1 MNNRVIKFRAIAT
14 DTEQWVYGGYYQYED
29 RAVILH
35 TQGINL
41 MQHTDVKPGTVGQF
55 TGLFDKDNKEIYEG
69 DLIRVKGVMGD
80 KGEYSYDCIY
90 RVNELN
96 YKGLSLLFVKL
107 FSETPDSTQNSFPI
121 VSSPKFEYGSLCVDY
136 RNQNYDHL
144 AFDETSGEN
153 HLSGKR
159 WKENHFTNDLEVIGN
174 IYENPDLIQ
183 K

>member
-1 MNNRVIKFRAIAT
+1 MNRDIKFRACDGEKIIYP
-14 DTEQWVYGGYYQYED
+14 DEKGWFNNVKYPNYQTPQHIRLSSAIEHLT
-29 RAVILH
+29 V
-35 TQGINL
+35 
-41 MQHTDVKPGTVGQF
+41 MQY
-55 TGLFDKDNKEIYEG
+55 TGLKDKNGKEIYEG
-69 DLIRVKGVMGD
+69 DLLRVKGVMGD

-159 WKENHFTNDLEVIGN
+159 WKENHFTNDVEVIGN
-174 IYENPDLIQ
+174 IYENPELL